1 MTKLLTARDVCD
13 LCRISR
19 SRLYTLVKVGEFPP
33 GVLISRNSRR
43 WTADQVEA
51 WIESKISAADAAD
64 KTFGEAA
71 RASSRRAVEAR
82 RARRA
87 QA

>member
-19 SRLYTLVKVGEFPP
+19 SRLYYLVKAGQFPA

-51 WIESKISAADAAD
+51 WIAAKIAAADVAD
-64 KTFGEAA
+64 KTFGESA

-82 RARRA
+82 LARRS
-87 QA
+87 QG